1 MLVGIEDEEV
11 GMAGH
16 LELVE
21 TPDGEFRILM
31 VDGDDVLMGLSKRFA
46 SVDEA
51 VEGVAAIREVAGTG
65 LLRTSTAERY
75 AVLMLEEPVIDSA
88 LAAQGVHGAQART
101 KVVNCGS

>member
-21 TPDGEFRILM
+21 TPDGGEFRILM

-51 VEGVAAIREVAGTG
+51 VEGVAAIREVAGDGTPSHLDG
-65 LLRTSTAERY
+65 
-75 AVLMLEEPVIDSA
+75 
-88 LAAQGVHGAQART
+88 GAICRADVGGT
-101 KVVNCGS
+101 CD